1 MRGGGLLDYQNW
13 YRCRVSQDVVTSE
26 IPFDEFKADPVRVGR
41 QWRNQGAIV
50 YSPDVDRWLVTGYDN
65 VVAVLRAPAAASGER
80 GESGQTLIDRNGAH
94 HREPRRGV
102 LTGMASDIVGA
113 FEPEIRSAASASV
126 LAALAEGHIDA
137 VRSLSWS
144 VSNNLFRL
152 LFGGSNPDARL
163 RSGWNEGITN
173 HRFLDVPQS
182 TQWLAARMGLRR
194 AKRMLLDPSYQ
205 DYQAV
210 RRYVEHHFMV
220 SKDAIDVTPLT
231 RALLD
236 LHASGT
242 LTREDLTAI
251 GAEFVFATSEAPS
264 AMLSGL
270 LMRLVAD
277 QDLYHKMREDFA
289 LIEPFVEEVLRFE
302 SPAQWLRRTL
312 VDDLEIGG
320 VLLPRG
326 AVLLALV
333 SSANR
338 DEEKFANADQFDS
351 GRTPNPH
358 IAFGMGPHSCPG
370 ARLARLEAK
379 IFLEEFLKH
388 VSSLQRQNP
397 NEFDDYRW
405 VFAVRSL
412 SRLNVSI
419 TA

>member
-1 MRGGGLLDYQNW
+1 VN
-13 YRCRVSQDVVTSE
+13 QDVVTSE

-80 GESGQTLIDRNGAH
+80 GESSQTLINRNGAH

-113 FEPEIRSAASASV
+113 FEPEIRSASSASV
-126 LAALAEGHIDA
+126 LAALAEGHTDA

-173 HRFLDVPQS
+173 HSFLDVPQS
-182 TQWLAARMGLRR
+182 TQWLATRMGLRR

-333 SSANR
+333 SAANR
-338 DEEKFANADQFDS
+338 DEEKFANADQFDP
-351 GRTPNPH
+351 GRSPNPH

-370 ARLARLEAK
+370 GRLARLEAR

-397 NEFDDYRW
+397 NELDEYRW
-405 VFAVRSL
+405 VFAIRSL

>member
-1 MRGGGLLDYQNW
+1 MNQEPLISNIL
-13 YRCRVSQDVVTSE
+13 
-26 IPFDEFKADPVRVGR
+26 FDEFKADPVHVGR

-50 YSPDVDRWLVTGYDN
+50 YSPDVVRWLVTRYDA
-65 VVAVLRAPAAASGER
+65 VVAVLRSPISASGER
-80 GESGQTLIDRNGAH
+80 GESGQTLINRNGDQH
-94 HREPRRGV
+94 HGPRRGV
-102 LTGMASDIVGA
+102 LKGMASEIVSS
-113 FEPEIRSAASASV
+113 FEPEIRSASRASV
-126 LAALAEGHIDA
+126 RAALAEGRIDA

-163 RSGWNEGITN
+163 RTGWNEGITN
-173 HRFLDVPQS
+173 NSFMDVPQS

-205 DYQAV
+205 DYQVV
-210 RRYVEHHFMV
+210 RRYVERHFVV
-220 SKDAIDVTPLT
+220 SREANEVTPLT

-236 LHASGT
+236 LHASGALT
-242 LTREDLTAI
+242 LEDLIAI
-251 GAEFVFATSEAPS
+251 GAEFIFATSEAPS

-277 QDLYHKMREDFA
+277 QDLYQKMREDHA

-338 DEEKFANADQFDS
+338 DEEKFPDPDQFDAVRS
-351 GRTPNPH
+351 PNPH

-370 ARLARLEAK
+370 ARLARLEARV
-379 IFLEEFLKH
+379 FLEEFLDH
-388 VSSLQRQNP
+388 VSSLQRQDP
-397 NEFDDYRW
+397 SEHDEYRW
-405 VFAVRSL
+405 LFAVRSL
-412 SRLNVSI
+412 SRLNLSI
-419 TA
+419 AG

>member
-13 YRCRVSQDVVTSE
+13 YRCRVNQDVVTSE

-80 GESGQTLIDRNGAH
+80 GESSQFLINRNGAH

-102 LTGMASDIVGA
+102 LTGMASNIVGA
-113 FEPEIRSAASASV
+113 FEPEIRSASSASV
-126 LAALAEGHIDA
+126 LAALAEGHTDA

-173 HRFLDVPQS
+173 HSFLDVPQS

-220 SKDAIDVTPLT
+220 SKDAIYVTPLT

-370 ARLARLEAK
+370 ARLARLEAR

-397 NEFDDYRW
+397 NELDHYRW